1 MMKSQRSPS
10 LAKLAIAAITALTI
24 LLFLLYFHPARTA
37 ALPHHVAPTQSSEI
51 ELGEISTAIKSI
63 PEKIWYKV
71 GPKGLSSQSQEW
83 MDDCLHKNPEYR
95 SEIMT
100 DHSGDLYVKE
110 KFSHR
115 PDIVETY
122 LALSV
127 PILKADLLRYLLLF
141 AEGGIWYDLD
151 VSCGD
156 VPIRQWIPEEFKANT
171 NLVVGLE
178 FDEGWGENILRQFN
192 SWTIM
197 AAPHSPHI
205 MMVIEDILDA
215 IRQKSEGNGIAVT
228 ELSLDMVGDVVDFT
242 GPRRLTRGIL
252 KSLSLVLDETVE
264 MKNVS
269 HLLDPVLISDVLVL
283 PGYSFAASA
292 NRYVNQTG
300 PALVTHHYAG
310 SWKNDNGGET
320 H

>member
-10 LAKLAIAAITALTI
+10 LAKLAIAAITTLTI

-37 ALPHHVAPTQSSEI
+37 ALPHRAAPTQSSEI

-63 PEKIWYKV
+63 PEK
-71 GPKGLSSQSQEW
+71 
-83 MDDCLHKNPEYR
+83 
-95 SEIMT
+95 
-100 DHSGDLYVKE
+100 
-110 KFSHR
+110 
-115 PDIVETY
+115 
-122 LALSV
+122 
-127 PILKADLLRYLLLF
+127 
-141 AEGGIWYDLD
+141 IWYDLD

-178 FDEGWGENILRQFN
+178 FDEGWGENIVRQFN

-252 KSLSLVLDETVE
+252 KSLSLVLDETVG
-264 MKNVS
+264 MNNVS

>member
-1 MMKSQRSPS
+1 MNSQRSPF
-10 LAKLAIAAITALTI
+10 LTKLAVASIATLTV
-24 LLFLLYFHPARTA
+24 LFFVLFFHPARTA
-37 ALPHHVAPTQSSEI
+37 TLPQHVAPAQTSGN
-51 ELGEISTAIKSI
+51 ELAETPTAIKSI
-63 PEKIWYKV
+63 PNKIWYKV

-100 DHSGDLYVKE
+100 DLSGDLYVKN
-110 KFSHR
+110 KISHR

-122 LALSV
+122 LALSI

-156 VPIRQWIPEEFKANT
+156 VPIRQWIPEQFKANT

-178 FDEGWGENILRQFN
+178 FDEGWGEHILRQFT

-197 AAPHSPHI
+197 AAPHSPHM

-215 IRQKSEGNGIAVT
+215 IRQKSDEKGIAVS
-228 ELSLDMVGDVVDFT
+228 ELSLEMVGDVVDFT

-252 KSLSLVLDETVE
+252 KSLALTLDETVD
-264 MKNVS
+264 MNNVS

-320 H
+320 S

>member
-1 MMKSQRSPS
+1 MKSQLPPS
-10 LAKLAIAAITALTI
+10 FAKFAIAAITTLTC
-24 LLFLLYFHPARTA
+24 LLFILYFHPARTA
-37 ALPHHVAPTQSSEI
+37 IPQYRVTPAETSDNNPAEFVT
-51 ELGEISTAIKSI
+51 TIKSI
-63 PEKIWYKV
+63 PNKIWYKV
-71 GPKGLSSQSQEW
+71 GPKGLSSQSREW

-100 DHSGDLYVKE
+100 DLSGDLYVKE
-110 KFSHR
+110 NFSHR

-178 FDEGWGENILRQFN
+178 FDEGWGEHILRQFT

-197 AAPHSPHI
+197 AAPHSPHM
-205 MMVIEDILDA
+205 MMVIEDILGA
-215 IRQKSEGNGIAVT
+215 IRQKSDEKGISVA

-252 KSLSLVLDETVE
+252 KSLTLTLNESVE
-264 MKNVS
+264 MNNVS
-269 HLLDPVLISDVLVL
+269 HLLDPILISDVLVL

-320 H
+320 R